1 MKGAVVA
8 LIMNNG
14 KVLSVSRKTDY
25 NDRGF
30 PGGAIENNESD
41 QDAIIREVFEE
52 TGLTIIKCRLIDDRL
67 DDSGVEV
74 KMFVVDEYSGEINTT
89 ETGLVEWVEPMDLCS
104 GNCTFR
110 GYNWD
115 LFKEKLF
122 VEMIY
127 HKLTEELVY
136 TDEFIS
142 DGTSGD
148 KYIKSNVYS
157 DDLGITITVDVSEYP
172 AINREVCAEVMHLA
186 INRTRS

>member
-1 MKGAVVA
+1 MITAVVA
-8 LIMNNG
+8 AIFDKG
-14 KVLSVSRKTDY
+14 KVLSVSRKTDH

-30 PGGAIENNESD
+30 PGGKCDPGETDE
-41 QDAIIREVFEE
+41 QAIIREVFEE
-52 TGLTIIKCRLIDDRL
+52 TGLTIIKCRFIDDRL

-89 ETGLVEWVEPMDLCS
+89 ETGLVEWVAPMDLCS
-104 GNCTFR
+104 SNCTFR

-122 VEMIY
+122 VEMVY

-142 DGTSGD
+142 DGTSD
-148 KYIKSNVYS
+148 KYIKTNVHCE
-157 DDLGITITVDVSEYP
+157 DLGITITVDVSEYP
-172 AINREVCAEVMHLA
+172 AINREVCTEVMHLA